1 MWSRI
6 SGKSNDAAEHRGAQS
21 SRRKDEDQRVN
32 RRRTAS
38 TATSDVLNS
47 EKGMKTSKGGRDER
61 EVVRDGQRISE
72 RRKDR
77 SPSPER
83 ERDKKSREGSRERR
97 ERKRERKE
105 KRERNGVKMEGNDH
119 FQESTRGDF
128 EAQVGSSGF
137 MQFPGQ
143 FDGGIVAVPPTTSV
157 TMSSHVPDQFPGQ
170 FPTTSAGP
178 YRPPLAVKE
187 GGPGLAADYYGDAGQ
202 SVTDQPGVRPQ
213 QPTLIVGAE
222 PHLQPA
228 SSTAQPPPEPSA
240 SGGVGAAASF
250 FSNTVDTDTFNN
262 QTSHYS
268 SSAKPGSTYTE
279 NTIRPESQHYSNST
293 PALSTVGAAAGF
305 YMGSQSNSEEHRP
318 QHTPSIIGSQTATSQ
333 RPFSHLDGHYDATAQ
348 HAGSTTPGK
357 HSSHSSNVPYAAGA
371 AGLAAAAYHQNHHSS
386 QHSSNSQPFVSGS
399 MAQKHRHRGPLSSF
413 VNFFKDPEGVAQFEE
428 YTEYIGVCRE
438 CFAPGS
444 SPRDAPRKH
453 HYRRRRSNDRYSSSM
468 RIDKDSR
475 YWSSD
480 SEKRRKKSNSW
491 LGAGI
496 ASYGLTKLGESF
508 FNETIDLDDTYSVKS
523 GHPKKTH
530 ASPDRRSSV
539 SRGTIRRSSDVN
551 SRHGSN
557 SRDYVETGITSDG
570 KIYKKEL
577 HGGVSGKSRVTTYG
591 AGRRSK
597 SKSRSRSHSGDR
609 KNFSVGV
616 GVGSAIGSS
625 VIAPV
630 SRHQSHSPEK
640 VFFEAKYRSHEKS
653 PIRNSKHRSR
663 RSPERKNDKAVLSNT
678 QSAHHRKSHKKNKKS
693 NSLLSFSSSSSSS
706 SDAGSVSNSRSIQ
719 RRDSRRKKAE
729 HDDHRKAEL
738 AVAGIGAAAAAL
750 ALESTRQSNKSQKRG
765 DIVAVKESKS
775 KHRQHPES
783 RKRPKHSPSGSED
796 DIWESASEGDA
807 DSINSDLAYG
817 STVRRKASR
826 SSLSSDSSGTSKW
839 GWRWGS
845 AKKRSDR
852 VERSGI
858 SDSHDVPYAGVDT
871 GAMFGSAATSEGHD
885 VYDQRPQIAMHS
897 NSSLPLQQVYAVPTS
912 GSSRHGA
919 DRNGSSLPTDYSIA
933 STWPEPVPIQHPQP
947 ITPVSPAVYTTQAP
961 TGDPY
966 SVSTGSASA
975 QPAYGQHTAP
985 DHRSEEAYNNATQP
999 IEFGNFYENS
1009 IPSANTADAISAK
1022 TKVHGRDSSPP
1033 RYDPQSVAT
1042 TAFPPRRASLREN
1055 TSTVRFD
1062 LPEEKTERERR
1073 AERSQIQEDEKR
1085 QIRRERQEIE
1095 EREHAQRETNGAKHK
1110 SQRYSESKNP
1120 HEENLDGAERTDGS
1134 PIADIKS
1141 GKRISWAVPAAIGAA
1156 TVAGAAV
1163 KAGNSRADSSEDDA
1177 VERMRRARPT
1187 REIPPEHIHQEY
1199 KDLGREERASATGK
1213 HGSVRQE
1220 ISKPKRTSSHE
1231 DYADFFTPTELLS
1244 KSPLYKES
1252 TAEADA
1258 DSAITASEIPH
1269 VITVEPSGFHDSRE
1283 APAYSFGPNGE
1294 EINPDPLAP
1303 PWVPKLKLIS
1313 PTPQP
1318 SSLDGSEAG
1327 DALPIIKSQAVIEDF
1342 SEAPSDPQPMV
1353 QDVFE
1358 DFQTPKYTII
1368 EPRSVREPDDDF
1380 VERVLAEPETFTAP
1394 ELQESPSSQLE
1405 GRHRKSAQDFGDDL
1419 EFAGTLA
1426 AGLSEAGFDP
1436 SIVVEDPGF
1445 RRRQSPPG
1453 SDDLGDYRGS
1463 FAGNFVDVSKE
1474 VPKSDRVP
1482 AQQGFVEGEIPPHMP
1497 GSFENDEP
1505 IGDFEEPKVNLS
1517 KRERRRKDKQA
1528 TRQGT
1533 TESLDKDMNGESNV
1547 EATTEPEAL
1556 EKESTVLVRE
1566 PDQYSSDDGRSA
1578 AATAPFT
1585 EKSKGRKK
1593 RRSKRDSTAFDDD
1606 NSVVSSPT
1614 TRDEAQDMKTRP
1626 KGSKAGLFGLFGR
1639 SSVDASGPKVAGT
1652 DKAVTATNGFEDPKK
1667 KSKKRSK
1674 DRRATQETEETGPV
1688 EADADGNPAKD
1699 SGRTTLPA
1707 EVLTPASTG
1716 RGRDPSPPTQ
1726 NWLTN
1731 PEDEVSILSKE
1742 AKPRGSTSTDIT
1754 EGYDSLNDI
1763 EPASFL
1769 GVRQKLPPP
1778 PDISVAEESV
1788 LVDVG
1793 SGTKDTFQMAAGQPA
1808 NATRRSSSPLSTQRI
1823 HGSTSGA
1830 SSLPSSPTSRYRG
1843 SSQRVFELHDAE
1855 RTHSPQPSPTAIP
1868 FHFRVP
1874 PSSPSVART
1883 SSSLPQT
1890 PSASEPAPAP
1900 SRPKLRPRSTEFK
1913 SSNEFRPLWLVSKH
1927 ASIREKPIDEVYPS
1941 LPSSHTTSRSSS
1953 VHDPD
1958 ENGYDGTLTL
1968 HEPDDDQ
1975 NPAFGGQRILNDH
1988 TQDEMESDLLDSQQP
2003 TPTASS
2009 FPIAIR
2015 EAMQASEATGSNAEN
2030 SNHPI
2035 PAAAGVRLEDLPSLP
2050 SSRTS
2055 SPVMDPVHK
2064 DWKAAHDLK
2073 AITLGAVLGA
2083 SAASAVAAIKHHQD
2097 GTEDLEKNTYEPG
2110 QDMIEKEDVHPYVA
2124 RAREHDVSIG
2134 VDYDQ
2139 VPIDREKDEAARYPE
2154 SVYASAVDEDLFT
2167 PQLPLMTKSPKLQDV
2182 EPLNPEQQRKVQEQD
2197 AQDAVNSWFAP
2208 ASPKQFKKKTKR
2220 KGQTKAIA
2228 AETSTKVNPS
2238 AKSGTASDDSV
2249 YTKPVDN
2256 KESEPEQSTVR
2267 EVADVVKQTQIS
2279 AATKSPNDIDLTAD
2293 LSISEVVHRMSSAA
2307 EATNEEPSA
2316 VATIHSAKREDL
2328 VELQPQTES
2337 SDAKKRFNRKMSKS
2351 LSDQV
2356 HERSL
2361 ETSAKDIE
2369 RLETGPSNEFMAN
2382 LAEQGMSLP
2391 PGNKLSTLPNE
2402 DSNDQTSG
2410 VSASTDGFLESFENT
2425 SSSSSSKKKAKKA
2438 KNRSKQAADAEAE
2451 AKFVPIFEPIDE
2463 SNQLFAQD
2471 EASLVKSTNEY
2482 PQIGDFPGSTL
2493 PETNSDAKLVPLK
2506 RSKKSKKARRNI
2518 EEDER
2523 NDQDTLAQ
2531 VEDVAREQSLPEG
2544 GIVNQEGL
2552 GQGPVH
2558 DSHPSKFSQ
2567 KDVQS
2572 NEETSQ
2578 GGEQSIITAK
2588 PRIDPEDVPLPDSED
2603 LDLLDEFL
2611 DGPYVH
2617 TDSHSK
2623 EYFVAEPL
2631 LTRTLSSDPTPR
2643 EDPVTNPFDTPNE
2656 PERGRDS
2663 ADTSPSKKKE
2673 SDQIDATV
2681 SEAGLNQ
2688 TDHSDNIANDQIPTF
2703 NTGIESELPGSLE
2716 HQPSDIEAKVARTEM
2731 EPISPDEVE
2740 LPNDETSH
2748 NDLGVAQNTQQ
2759 TGPSVSAL
2767 DPITSLQMPEYSAF
2781 DTQHE
2786 EEPSHWVPYELKS
2799 HMKLPESPTP
2809 EPRKDSNDI
2818 SHVISSKDP
2827 LVDETSQAVKDQI
2840 SIPRD
2845 MDFGNDIYGSKVS
2858 LRKPTSA
2865 DHAHAMS
2872 YVGVVDKQPS
2882 EQLQSDSSSRVH
2894 DSSPQLNSIQGDE
2907 FIASMPEYPPAYD
2920 KALRGQSGLQSP
2932 RLTQKGQ
2939 ESMPSRTSSPLP
2951 HTPAMVDST
2960 PAMEDFI
2967 PAMDNSSY
2975 QSVDGMGITNNVQ
2988 IPNLDSP
2995 SRVAKPFYQPKS
3007 SDQMPLTH
3015 DSANP
3020 SSIEDS
3026 LEVSMPSTP
3035 TGTAQAVRPTLTT
3048 TATKPREELMMAP
3061 SETFNPEP
3069 RPTKSPIEERVQKDT
3084 EWIASTKK
3092 EKKKGRSSKKN
3103 QTPRPE
3109 TGNAENP
3116 TPIEPPV
3123 ATTNTADEVKALL
3136 GAEDS
3141 QQAPSAMELQSQ
3153 SADRTIM
3160 DKAAEYAL
3168 SDASISRASVKK
3180 AKKKGKKDR
3189 ELVSVAASN
3198 SQEQLLKIFEGAN
3211 DKALLHEGDAS
3222 VDVSQRIDDAKAE
3235 DTLSGKMMAPIEQSK
3250 EPLEAYNSVSV
3261 EGSKPNPATTIPTT
3275 IELPTPQ
3282 EPVEASNEAL
3292 THGTGTVPFDHS
3304 NDNMNSR
3311 SPSVYDT
3318 GKTPRG
3324 HEDVLLGVSKT
3335 GDSLLAKP
3343 PLDAYNKGNDPRS
3356 NPITDEPFENLTE
3369 MSLAA
3374 LATTEVAEATTA
3386 VEEAVES
3393 KKASQV
3399 LSSMSKKDKKKGAKK
3414 KKDSAWD
3421 GELPTA
3427 DADSRAQNAIEST
3440 TESPDGA
3447 IMSMRKERKRSKRN
3461 QGLIRDDDGESLAGQ
3476 DGYILPS
3483 DNLPTMTTKDSIVIE
3498 EAPAMVDM
3506 DAANKAAE
3514 KLNLSSRD
3522 EIILEHAT
3530 QDAKETMITKGEI
3543 DDIPLD
3549 AKRDNEMTG
3558 SETEERANDVS
3569 TSKSPDEVELDDE
3582 RTTPESKPDS
3592 INVKQSAPP
3601 GYIEDLPGGKKKT
3614 KKTKKREKIKSSTW
3628 KENSAPEAEDNSSIG
3643 SIAGNFSQA
3652 QKKTVTIPTE
3662 EAGEDIAARR
3672 QNKKAKKAK
3681 KSHSLSGADEV
3692 ETTPSENN
3700 SAGANPD
3707 ITEVSSH
3714 DVQGLLSTTEEAS
3727 EDQPAPETIEQ
3738 TYNRTYS
3745 NEPEKTDEAV
3755 IETQEPSL
3763 ENVSTV
3769 GESENPIVLPTK
3781 KDKKE
3786 KKKAKK
3792 SKKVSWD
3799 DAETPE
3805 IQMEEFSDPNLTI
3818 EQVQVS
3824 SSKRLAKPIST
3835 GRSVEAQQGEELG
3848 YVSSVQNAFLG
3859 SENSV
3864 SVEERQQDAELPEDV
3879 LRPHEAVD
3887 DQVNPIQNKYT
3898 EPDPSFTKKSKKT
3911 EKKKKK
3917 GAKQP
3922 KVLDLDE
3929 ELAQA
3934 APQVIEGPVEDG
3946 SIREISELPQS
3957 KFSDGVA
3964 DQLDSRKGDEHE
3976 GPVLPRKLTDENTGL
3991 NEDNAPVSSTIEREQ
4006 LFKAP
4011 VSPEQHPNDVVTPTL
4026 IQLAPEQAHKR
4037 SFFEEEG
4044 PDMAVGEET
4053 AIEPPSKTKRTDAD
4067 PPSQKIVAME
4077 EEVLAVAPKSK
4088 KRSSKKGVAA
4098 VLDLEEPQRFDM
4110 LNEIDSA
4117 QRDRS
4122 TQANNE
4128 NTADARHDE
4137 HGWQPQ
4143 SVRKPAERTLE
4154 DTLREPGL
4162 DSPSLKP
4169 VNEAD
4174 EAAISWDPSVKKA
4187 NTQRQSPYWSATEP
4201 TVAEV
4206 NYSEDDAMK
4215 TSITATPSAN
4225 LAFQSDT
4232 TGPVQSSANIYASA
4246 GLPDEPDSTRDK
4258 SEPSQADELYSSVS
4272 LPNTR
4277 EKPKQPIIWE
4287 DERTTSP
4294 VVDRGDE
4301 HILPSVMPLPQP
4313 HRAVP
4318 EPGLQQVRPV
4328 EFREPQPGLPNLE
4341 HANAQDS
4348 PIRHG
4353 DERSDY
4359 SSIPAENA
4367 EEAVTR
4373 DANGPFFEPWGP
4385 ANEAASPRVEEPVNK
4400 VREFVDTERSI
4411 PNIQNINP
4419 DLQHALL
4426 ETNISTREEKPR
4438 DHREIV
4444 PETHDTQVFS
4454 IGGTEPPNK
4463 QYIKAGEDIKM
4474 LASEDSTRRS
4484 HLALERGDDAQGLD
4498 LGEDRGLKEQ
4508 TAEES
4513 TYNSVPGGEGDH
4525 RPADEP
4531 LGADDLAPFTKNRNA
4546 KKKSKK
4552 QALAAGMIDSRTL
4565 DDPADQK
4572 TMQQHLKSIRSRSRS
4587 SSPKQSPFSTPN
4599 AIQSNDKADTQDS
4612 SGGVAESLGAGAVM
4626 ATNLDQRDSKQKGK
4640 NKRKKKSKAWEEKEA
4655 AVPEPTIS
4663 HPQVETEEDRP
4674 LPSPPRKAMSTQPIS
4689 LEAIPTTIPAGNN
4702 MDEDK
4707 GTLHNKSVNRDS
4719 AIHVSD
4725 SPNLSYNLFAH
4736 RVGRDSGYQ
4745 DTEASPIMGLGDMA
4759 SHDRMGS
4766 ESVHVTGNTDTD
4778 QENQSFDHQ
4787 SHHFADG
4794 SATNPLNISVE
4805 ADPAYE
4811 VRVLSPASQ
4820 GYHSSNVSRLQ
4831 SDQRSFAKEG
4841 FGVLNDEP
4849 ISQSV
4854 DEKLSMPLPSSP
4866 DYGNDQRTFADND
4879 FAISH
4884 GVLPTL
4890 ENDSHRQPSPV
4901 SPSTKDRSSVLF
4913 QSSPSTREELADIQQ
4928 QNRDLPQQ
4936 DDSGHEHA
4944 LDSVRDD
4951 GRAVED
4957 AVPHQS
4963 LFGGPFGTG
4972 SEIPSPPQS
4981 PIANEASHRRV
4992 LHTIKEYSPEESLLQ
5007 RKARTRSYSPSPER
5021 GSRRRRTS
5029 TQPRAQSPHITKPET
5044 REASPT
5050 HDLISEVR
5058 RPVVDEEQHSVG
5070 FERSRSRSAEDRAPS
5085 RHSIVSPWGEPPKQR
5100 EGDHRSFSGASIKSG
5115 DSINA
5120 IIRTPDQVRSASG
5133 LSYRSS
5139 GTPPLRRVDRSVS
5152 GDLRAKSLA
5161 RPSEAEPQVFASSS
5175 SYDPTK
5181 DKGKDKMADVYVS
5194 SNHDTDCT
5202 VIHGFDD

>member
-38 TATSDVLNS
+38 TATSDVLSS

-61 EVVRDGQRISE
+61 DDVRDGKRISE

-105 KRERNGVKMEGNDH
+105 KRERNGVKMEGKDH

-143 FDGGIVAVPPTTSV
+143 FDGGLVGVPPTTSV

-178 YRPPLAVKE
+178 YRPPLAVQE

-279 NTIRPESQHYSNST
+279 STIRPESQHYSNST
-293 PALSTVGAAAGF
+293 PALATVGAAAGY

-318 QHTPSIIGSQTATSQ
+318 QHTPFIVGSQTATSQ
-333 RPFSHLDGHYDATAQ
+333 RPFSHLDDPYDATAQ
-348 HAGSTTPGK
+348 YAGPTTPGK

-386 QHSSNSQPFVSGS
+386 QHSSNSQPFVNGS

-496 ASYGLTKLGESF
+496 ASYGLAKLGESF
-508 FNETIDLDDTYSVKS
+508 FNETNDLDDTYNVKS

-557 SRDYVETGITSDG
+557 SKDYVETGITSDG

-577 HGGVSGKSRVTTYG
+577 HSGVSGKSRVTTSG

-625 VIAPV
+625 VITPL

-678 QSAHHRKSHKKNKKS
+678 QSAHHRKSHKKHKKR

-750 ALESTRQSNKSQKRG
+750 ALESTRQGNKSQKRG

-817 STVRRKASR
+817 STIRRKDSR

-839 GWRWGS
+839 GWRWRS

-852 VERSGI
+852 VERSRI
-858 SDSHDVPYAGVDT
+858 PDSYDVPYAGVDT

-885 VYDQRPQIAMHS
+885 VDDQRPRIAMHS
-897 NSSLPLQQVYAVPTS
+897 NSSLPLQQANSVPYS
-912 GSSRHGA
+912 GSSRYGVNK
-919 DRNGSSLPTDYSIA
+919 NGSSLPTDYSIA
-933 STWPEPVPIQHPQP
+933 GTWPEPVPIQHPQP

-961 TGDPY
+961 NGDPY

-985 DHRSEEAYNNATQP
+985 DHRSEEAYKNATQS
-999 IEFGNFYENS
+999 IESGNFDENS
-1009 IPSANTADAISAK
+1009 IPLANTAHAK
-1022 TKVHGRDSSPP
+1022 TKVHRRDSSPP
-1033 RYDPQSVAT
+1033 RYDPPSVAT
-1042 TAFPPRRASLREN
+1042 TAVPPRRASLREN

-1062 LPEEKTERERR
+1062 LPEERTERERR
-1073 AERSQIQEDEKR
+1073 AGRTQIREDEMR
-1085 QIRRERQEIE
+1085 QTRRERQEIE

-1120 HEENLDGAERTDGS
+1120 PEENLDGAKSTDGS

-1141 GKRISWAVPAAIGAA
+1141 GKSISWAVPAAIGAA

-1163 KAGNSRADSSEDDA
+1163 RAGKFRADSSEDDP
-1177 VERMRRARPT
+1177 VEHMHRARPT
-1187 REIPPEHIHQEY
+1187 REISPEHIHQDH
-1199 KDLGREERASATGK
+1199 KDLGREERASATGNY
-1213 HGSVRQE
+1213 GSVRQE

-1258 DSAITASEIPH
+1258 DSAITAFEIPR

-1327 DALPIIKSQAVIEDF
+1327 DASPIIKSQAVIEEF
-1342 SEAPSDPQPMV
+1342 SEAPSEPQPMV

-1394 ELQESPSSQLE
+1394 EPQESPSSQFE
-1405 GRHRKSAQDFGDDL
+1405 ARHRKSAQDFGDDL

-1436 SIVVEDPGF
+1436 SIVVDDPGF

-1453 SDDLGDYRGS
+1453 SDELGDYRGS

-1482 AQQGFVEGEIPPHMP
+1482 AQQGFVEGEISPHMP

-1505 IGDFEEPKVNLS
+1505 IGDFEESKVNLS

-1528 TRQGT
+1528 THQAT
-1533 TESLDKDMNGESNV
+1533 TESLDKDRNSERNV
-1547 EATTEPEAL
+1547 EAVTEPEVL

-1614 TRDEAQDMKTRP
+1614 TRDEAQDLKTRP

-1652 DKAVTATNGFEDPKK
+1652 EKAATATNGFEEPKK
-1667 KSKKRSK
+1667 KSKKKSK
-1674 DRRATQETEETGPV
+1674 DRRATQGTEETGPV

-1716 RGRDPSPPTQ
+1716 RDPSPPTQ

-1742 AKPRGSTSTDIT
+1742 AKPRESASTDST

-1763 EPASFL
+1763 ETASFL

-1778 PDISVAEESV
+1778 PDISVPEELV

-1793 SGTKDTFQMAAGQPA
+1793 SGTKDTFQMAEGQPV
-1808 NATRRSSSPLSTQRI
+1808 NATRRSSSPLNTQRI
-1823 HGSTSGA
+1823 HGPTSGA

-1890 PSASEPAPAP
+1890 PSASEVAPAP

-1958 ENGYDGTLTL
+1958 ENGYDRTLTL

-2015 EAMQASEATGSNAEN
+2015 EAMQASEATSSNAEN
-2030 SNHPI
+2030 SKHPI
-2035 PAAAGVRLEDLPSLP
+2035 PATAGVLLEDLPSLP

-2055 SPVMDPVHK
+2055 SPVIDPVHK
-2064 DWKAAHDLK
+2064 DWKASHDLK

-2097 GTEDLEKNTYEPG
+2097 RPEDLEKNTHEPG
-2110 QDMIEKEDVHPYVA
+2110 QDMIEKDDVHPYVA
-2124 RAREHDVSIG
+2124 RAKERDVSMG

-2139 VPIDREKDEAARYPE
+2139 FPIDREKDEAARYPE

-2167 PQLPLMTKSPKLQDV
+2167 PQLPAMTKSPKLRDV
-2182 EPLNPEQQRKVQEQD
+2182 EPLNAEQQRIVQEQD
-2197 AQDAVNSWFAP
+2197 AQDAVDSWFAP
-2208 ASPKQFKKKTKR
+2208 ASPKQFKKKTKC
-2220 KGQTKAIA
+2220 KGQTKATA

-2238 AKSGTASDDSV
+2238 ATSGTASDDSV
-2249 YTKPVDN
+2249 YTKRVDN
-2256 KESEPEQSTVR
+2256 NESEPEQSTVR
-2267 EVADVVKQTQIS
+2267 EVADAIKQTQIS
-2279 AATKSPNDIDLTAD
+2279 AATNSPNGIDLTAD

-2316 VATIHSAKREDL
+2316 VATINSAEREDL

-2337 SDAKKRFNRKMSKS
+2337 SDAKKRFSKKMSKS
-2351 LSDQV
+2351 LSDQI
-2356 HERSL
+2356 HERSQ

-2382 LAEQGMSLP
+2382 LAKQGMSLP
-2391 PGNKLSTLPNE
+2391 PGNKLSALPDE

-2410 VSASTDGFLESFENT
+2410 VSASTDGLLESFENT
-2425 SSSSSSKKKAKKA
+2425 SSPSSSKKRAKKA

-2451 AKFVPIFEPIDE
+2451 AEAEAEFVPILEPIDE
-2463 SNQLFAQD
+2463 RNQLFAQN

-2482 PQIGDFPGSTL
+2482 PQIGDLPGSTL
-2493 PETNSDAKLVPLK
+2493 PETDSDAKLVSLK

-2518 EEDER
+2518 EKDER

-2531 VEDVAREQSLPEG
+2531 VEDVGREQSLPEG
-2544 GIVNQEGL
+2544 GVVNQGL

-2567 KDVQS
+2567 EDVQS

-2578 GGEQSIITAK
+2578 GGEQSIITAS
-2588 PRIDPEDVPLPDSED
+2588 PRINPEDVPLPDSED

-2611 DGPYVH
+2611 NRPYVH
-2617 TDSHSK
+2617 TNSHS
-2623 EYFVAEPL
+2623 EDYFVAEPP
-2631 LTRTLSSDPTPR
+2631 LTRTLSSDPTLR
-2643 EDPVTNPFDTPNE
+2643 EDPVTNPFDTPNK
-2656 PERGRDS
+2656 PERGKDL
-2663 ADTSPSKKKE
+2663 ADTSPSKRNE
-2673 SDQIDATV
+2673 LDQIDAII
-2681 SEAGLNQ
+2681 SEAVLNPK
-2688 TDHSDNIANDQIPTF
+2688 DHSDSIASDQIPTF
-2703 NTGIESELPGSLE
+2703 SAGIGSELSGSLE
-2716 HQPSDIEAKVARTEM
+2716 HQTSDVEAKVARTEM
-2731 EPISPDEVE
+2731 EPILPDEVE
-2740 LPNDETSH
+2740 LPNDGTSQ
-2748 NDLGVAQNTQQ
+2748 NDLGVAQNSQQ

-2767 DPITSLQMPEYSAF
+2767 DPITSLQMPEYGAF
-2781 DTQHE
+2781 DTQHV
-2786 EEPSHWVPYELKS
+2786 EEPSLSVPYELKS
-2799 HMKLPESPTP
+2799 HMKLPESPAP
-2809 EPRKDSNDI
+2809 DPRKDNNDI
-2818 SHVISSKDP
+2818 SHVISSKDL
-2827 LVDETSQAVKDQI
+2827 LVEETSQAVEDQT

-2845 MDFGNDIYGSKVS
+2845 TDSGNDIYASKVS
-2858 LRKPTSA
+2858 LRQPTTA

-2872 YVGVVDKQPS
+2872 YVGVVDQQPS
-2882 EQLQSDSSSRVH
+2882 EQLQSDSISRVH
-2894 DSSPQLNSIQGDE
+2894 GSSSQLNSIQGDE
-2907 FIASMPEYPPAYD
+2907 FIASMSEYPPAYD
-2920 KALRGQSGLQSP
+2920 EALRGQSGLQSP

-2939 ESMPSRTSSPLP
+2939 ESRTSSPLP
-2951 HTPAMVDST
+2951 HTPAMEDS
-2960 PAMEDFI
+2960 I
-2967 PAMDNSSY
+2967 SAMDDSSY
-2975 QSVDGMGITNNVQ
+2975 QSVDNMGITNNVQ

-2995 SRVAKPFYQPKS
+2995 SSVAKSFYQPKS
-3007 SDQMPLTH
+3007 LDQMPLTH

-3035 TGTAQAVRPTLTT
+3035 TGTAQAVRATLTT
-3048 TATKPREELMMAP
+3048 TATKPREELMMAS
-3061 SETFNPEP
+3061 SEKFDPEP
-3069 RPTKSPIEERVQKDT
+3069 KPTRSPIEERVHEDT
-3084 EWIASTKK
+3084 GWIASTKK

-3109 TGNAENP
+3109 TGNAQRP

-3123 ATTNTADEVKALL
+3123 AITNTADEVKALL
-3136 GAEDS
+3136 EAENS
-3141 QQAPSAMELQSQ
+3141 QQALSTMELQSQ

-3211 DKALLHEGDAS
+3211 DKALHEGDAS
-3222 VDVSQRIDDAKAE
+3222 VDVSQRLDDTKAE
-3235 DTLSGKMMAPIEQSK
+3235 DTLNGKMMVPIEQSK

-3261 EGSKPNPATTIPTT
+3261 EGSKPDPATTIPAT

-3282 EPVEASNEAL
+3282 EPIEASNEAL
-3292 THGTGTVPFDHS
+3292 TYGTRTGPFDHS
-3304 NDNMNSR
+3304 NNDMNSR
-3311 SPSVYDT
+3311 SPSVHDT
-3318 GKTPRG
+3318 GETPHG
-3324 HEDVLLGVSKT
+3324 HEEVLLGVSKT
-3335 GDSLLAKP
+3335 GDSLLAEP
-3343 PLDAYNKGNDPRS
+3343 LLDARNKGNDPRS

-3374 LATTEVAEATTA
+3374 SATTEVAEATTA

-3393 KKASQV
+3393 KKASQD
-3399 LSSMSKKDKKKGAKK
+3399 LTSMSKKDKKKAAKK

-3421 GELPTA
+3421 GEFPTA
-3427 DADSRAQNAIEST
+3427 DADSRAQNAVGST

-3447 IMSMRKERKRSKRN
+3447 IMSIKKERKRSKRN
-3461 QGLIRDDDGESLAGQ
+3461 QGLIRDDDAESLARQ
-3476 DGYILPS
+3476 DAYILPS
-3483 DNLPTMTTKDSIVIE
+3483 DDLPTMTTKDSGVIE
-3498 EAPAMVDM
+3498 EAPATVDM
-3506 DAANKAAE
+3506 DASNEAAE
-3514 KLNLSSRD
+3514 NLNMSSRD
-3522 EIILEHAT
+3522 EAILEPAT
-3530 QDAKETMITKGEI
+3530 QDAKEPMISKDEI

-3549 AKRDNEMTG
+3549 AKRGNEMSG
-3558 SETEERANDVS
+3558 NETEERAHDDS

-3582 RTTPESKPDS
+3582 RTTFESKSDS
-3592 INVKQSAPP
+3592 INVKESALP
-3601 GYIEDLPGGKKKT
+3601 GYLEDLPGGKKKT
-3614 KKTKKREKIKSSTW
+3614 KKTKKRENIKSSTW
-3628 KENSAPEAEDNSSIG
+3628 EENSAPQAEDNVSIG
-3643 SIAGNFSQA
+3643 PIAGTFSQA
-3652 QKKTVTIPTE
+3652 LKETVTIPT

-3681 KSHSLSGADEV
+3681 KSRSLSWANEV

-3700 SAGANPD
+3700 SAGANLD
-3707 ITEVSSH
+3707 VAEVSSH
-3714 DVQGLLSTTEEAS
+3714 DVQGPLSTTEEAS
-3727 EDQPAPETIEQ
+3727 EIQPALETIEQ

-3755 IETQEPSL
+3755 IEAQEPSL

-3805 IQMEEFSDPNLTI
+3805 VQMEEFSDPNLTI

-3824 SSKRLAKPIST
+3824 GSKRLAKPTST
-3835 GRSVEAQQGEELG
+3835 GRSVEAQQEEELG
-3848 YVSSVQNAFLG
+3848 YVSSVKNVFLG

-3864 SVEERQQDAELPEDV
+3864 SVEERQQEAELPKDV
-3879 LRPHEAVD
+3879 LRPYEAVD
-3887 DQVNPIQNKYT
+3887 DQVNPIQSKDT
-3898 EPDPSFTKKSKKT
+3898 EPDPSFTKKSKKN

-3922 KVLDLDE
+3922 KVLDLEE

-3946 SIREISELPQS
+3946 STRDISELPQS

-3964 DQLDSRKGDEHE
+3964 GQPDPHKGDEHE
-3976 GPVLPRKLTDENTGL
+3976 AQVLPRKLTDENTGL
-3991 NEDNAPVSSTIEREQ
+3991 NEDNASGLSTIEREQ

-4011 VSPEQHPNDVVTPTL
+4011 VSPEQHTNDVLTTTL

-4077 EEVLAVAPKSK
+4077 EEVLAVPPKSK
-4088 KRSSKKGVAA
+4088 KTKSSKKGTAA
-4098 VLDLEEPQRFDM
+4098 VFDLGELQRFDM
-4110 LNEIDSA
+4110 LDEIDSA
-4117 QRDRS
+4117 QRGRS
-4122 TQANNE
+4122 TQADNE

-4143 SVRKPAERTLE
+4143 SVRQPAERTLE

-4174 EAAISWDPSVKKA
+4174 DVGIPWDPSVKKA
-4187 NTQRQSPYWSATEP
+4187 NTQKQSPYWSATDP

-4206 NYSEDDAMK
+4206 NNSEADALQ
-4215 TSITATPSAN
+4215 TGSTTTPSADI
-4225 LAFQSDT
+4225 AFQSHT
-4232 TGPVQSSANIYASA
+4232 TGPVQSSANVSASA

-4258 SEPSQADELYSSVS
+4258 SEPSQADELYSFVS
-4272 LPNTR
+4272 LPNTKK
-4277 EKPKQPIIWE
+4277 KPKQPIIWE
-4287 DERTTSP
+4287 DEGTTSP
-4294 VVDRGDE
+4294 IVDRGDE
-4301 HILPSVMPLPQP
+4301 RIAPSAMPLPQP
-4313 HRAVP
+4313 HPAVP
-4318 EPGLQQVRPV
+4318 EPGLQQIRPV
-4328 EFREPQPGLPNLE
+4328 EFHEPQQGLPILE

-4367 EEAVTR
+4367 QGAVTR
-4373 DANGPFFEPWGP
+4373 DANVPFFESWGP

-4400 VREFVDTERSI
+4400 VRELVDTERSI
-4411 PNIQNINP
+4411 PSIQNISP
-4419 DLQHALL
+4419 DLQHAPL
-4426 ETNISTREEKPR
+4426 ETSISTREEKPR
-4438 DHREIV
+4438 DRRETV
-4444 PETHDTQVFS
+4444 PETHDTQAFS
-4454 IGGTEPPNK
+4454 VGGTEPPNK
-4463 QYIKAGEDIKM
+4463 QYIKAGEDNKT
-4474 LASEDSTRRS
+4474 LASKDSTRRS
-4484 HLALERGDDAQGLD
+4484 HLSLERGDDAQGLV
-4498 LGEDRGLKEQ
+4498 LGEDRGFKEQ

-4531 LGADDLAPFTKNRNA
+4531 FGADDFAPFTKNRKA

-4552 QALAAGMIDSRTL
+4552 QALAAGMIDSRSL

-4572 TMQQHLKSIRSRSRS
+4572 TMQQHLKSTRSRSRS
-4587 SSPKQSPFSTPN
+4587 SSPKQSPFFTPN
-4599 AIQSNDKADTQDS
+4599 AIQSNDKADNQES
-4612 SGGVAESLGAGAVM
+4612 LAGAAETLGAGAVM

-4640 NKRKKKSKAWEEKEA
+4640 NKRKKKSKAWDEEEA
-4655 AVPEPTIS
+4655 AVPEPTTS

-4674 LPSPPRKAMSTQPIS
+4674 LPSPLRKAMSTQPIS
-4689 LEAIPTTIPAGNN
+4689 PEAIPTTILGGNN

-4707 GTLHNKSVNRDS
+4707 ATLHSKSVNRDS

-4725 SPNLSYNLFAH
+4725 SPNPSYNLFAH

-4759 SHDRMGS
+4759 SHDGIGS
-4766 ESVHVTGNTDTD
+4766 ENVHVTGNTDTD

-4820 GYHSSNVSRLQ
+4820 GHHSSDESRLQ
-4831 SDQRSFAKEG
+4831 SDQRSFAEEG

-4854 DEKLSMPLPSSP
+4854 NEKLSMPLPSSP
-4866 DYGNDQRTFADND
+4866 SYGHDQRTFADDD
-4879 FAISH
+4879 FAISR

-4944 LDSVRDD
+4944 SNSVRDD
-4951 GRAVED
+4951 GRAVKD

-4972 SEIPSPPQS
+4972 SEIPSPPPS

-4992 LHTIKEYSPEESLLQ
+4992 LDTINEYSPEESPLQ

-5021 GSRRRRTS
+5021 GSRRRRRTS
-5029 TQPRAQSPHITKPET
+5029 TPPRAQSPQITQTEK

-5058 RPVVDEEQHSVG
+5058 RPVMDEEQHSVG
-5070 FERSRSRSAEDRAPS
+5070 LERSRSRSAENRAPS
-5085 RHSIVSPWGEPPKQR
+5085 RHSVVSPLGEPPKQR
-5100 EGDHRSFSGASIKSG
+5100 EGDHRSLSGASIKSG

-5120 IIRTPDQVRSASG
+5120 IIRTPDHVRSASG

-5161 RPSEAEPQVFASSS
+5161 KSSDAEPQVFASSS

-5194 SNHDTDCT
+5194 DNHDTDCT
-5202 VIHGFDD
+5202 VIDGFDD